1 MAFDVSKI
9 ATAVNKY
16 LYSISDVNKLVSE
29 GTGSDL
35 PGISGIFQKYLNGA
49 LNNIDASKLDT
60 ESRQAIIDAMKVSDS
75 MSLYGM
81 NGSQDN
87 NSSLDALSTISNL
100 SSLGNLNSLSQL
112 GTLGEIGILS
122 ELLKSELTD
131 SEDGESYEKAAAEVK
146 SSENKESSGASDV
159 NQAFKEVSS
168 AHSRNLNLEEEIK
181 GAFAGMDNLA
191 EQIQAK
197 IANRDITGEVNK
209 NAMNLNIEGD
219 ILRSIANH
227 DRSDEIS
234 EYNSY
239 NASRIASYKKKTP
252 TETSTFGDFK
262 L

>member
-29 GTGSDL
+29 DTGSDL

-81 NGSQDN
+81 NGSKDDT
-87 NSSLDALSTISNL
+87 SALDALGSLSDL
-100 SSLGNLNSLSQL
+100 SSLGNISSLNQS
-112 GTLGEIGILS
+112 GTLGELGVLS
-122 ELLKSELTD
+122 ELLKAGLTD
-131 SEDGESYEKAAAEVK
+131 SEAKESLDKAASEVK
-146 SSENKESSGASDV
+146 ASENQSTSGSSDV
-159 NQAFKEVSS
+159 DQAFKEVSA
-168 AHSRNLNLEEEIK
+168 AHSRNLNLEDEIK

-191 EQIQAK
+191 EQIQAR

-209 NAMNLNIEGD
+209 SVANLDIQGD
-219 ILRSIANH
+219 IIRSIANH
-227 DRSDEIS
+227 DRSDEIN

-239 NASRIASYKKKTP
+239 NASRIASYKNV
-252 TETSTFGDFK
+252 TSGTSVFGDFK